1 MSFNKRF
8 LPEIDV
14 LKKRRENYDN
24 DRDFFNAIVGKA
36 DCFIGSE
43 ESLNYLD
50 EIEESLRKNEKEE

>member
-1 MSFNKRF
+1 MGFNKRF

-14 LKKRRENYDN
+14 LKKRREEYDN

-43 ESLNYLD
+43 ESLRYLD
-50 EIEESLRKNEKEE
+50 EIEERLSEDEKEK